1 MKIVRKSLF
10 LPWILSLVASF
21 VLGQKLL
28 PTSDREAVSEVE
40 VKNLRFSS
48 RPPRSSDGNGAEL
61 SRSAKES
68 LGSSMSNILRNKN
81 VIERGQAWLTFIKQL
96 DTEDFPGVAADLS
109 ESGFPYY
116 RITEYRAFLVA
127 WTRRDPI
134 AAMTFVQGR
143 PTSFEDDRCV
153 LAEWTRIDPEG
164 AIRWNQE
171 NSSESAS
178 NSRVVSIVSGLAS
191 SDPYRATEFML
202 QLGDE
207 KQQKEASEVIIRALA
222 KNGVEL
228 ASSWLD
234 DLNFGKERKDDLT
247 VFLAGELAKV
257 DPSGTAAW
265 LESVTD
271 FETRSSAIENLAS
284 RWSERDLAGA
294 VAWVDSITGTDRT
307 TAAVNVVENYALQDA
322 AEAAVW
328 MESMAGETGYED
340 IVTAFL
346 NTTSESEPALSLPYV
361 SELSGERLQYSL
373 YYTILARWRSDDPQA
388 AEAWINANEI
398 PDLVRLELQKNSAR

>member
-96 DTEDFPGVAADLS
+96 DTEDFPRVAADLS

-222 KNGVEL
+222 RNGVEL

-257 DPSGTAAW
+257 DSSGTAAW

-373 YYTILARWRSDDPQA
+373 
-388 AEAWINANEI
+388 
-398 PDLVRLELQKNSAR
+398 